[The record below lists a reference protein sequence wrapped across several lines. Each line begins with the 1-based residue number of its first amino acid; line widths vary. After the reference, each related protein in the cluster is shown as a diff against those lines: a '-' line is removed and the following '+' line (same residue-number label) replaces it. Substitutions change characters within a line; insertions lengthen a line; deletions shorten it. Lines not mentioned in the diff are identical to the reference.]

1 VSLAE
6 KQNQLL
12 QNSDKRRDQLKK
24 DVNALVGED
33 EKSRILRMI
42 VDEDSEDDES
52 SQESSSDSNEN
63 ESPSGSSIVSEQ
75 DLLNRSIESENNF
88 VVNSGSFLRYAN
100 EKYN

>member
-12 QNSDKRRDQLKK
+12 QNSDKRRDQLKN
-24 DVNALVGED
+24 DVNAPVGED

-52 SQESSSDSNEN
+52 SQESSSDSN
-63 ESPSGSSIVSEQ
+63 
-75 DLLNRSIESENNF
+75 
-88 VVNSGSFLRYAN
+88 
-100 EKYN
+100 

>member
-24 DVNALVGED
+24 DVNAPVGED

-52 SQESSSDSNEN
+52 SQESSSDSN
-63 ESPSGSSIVSEQ
+63 
-75 DLLNRSIESENNF
+75 
-88 VVNSGSFLRYAN
+88 
-100 EKYN
+100 

>member
-1 VSLAE
+1 MSLAE

-24 DVNALVGED
+24 DVNAPVGED

-52 SQESSSDSNEN
+52 SQESSSDSN
-63 ESPSGSSIVSEQ
+63 
-75 DLLNRSIESENNF
+75 
-88 VVNSGSFLRYAN
+88 
-100 EKYN
+100 